1 MKTSEETHWQRFKRK
16 SKSPK
21 EWLKKVY
28 EFFINEHVWDA
39 IFKVFLK
46 LVWAVK
52 DMGKSLKRVIENIF
66 N

>member
-28 EFFINEHVWDA
+28 EFFINEHVW
-39 IFKVFLK
+39 
-46 LVWAVK
+46 AVK
-52 DMGKSLKRVIENIF
+52 GMGKSLKRLIENIF

>member
-28 EFFINEHVWDA
+28 EFLLMNTYGM
-39 IFKVFLK
+39 L
-46 LVWAVK
+46 
-52 DMGKSLKRVIENIF
+52 SLKCSLN
-66 N
+66 

>member
-52 DMGKSLKRVIENIF
+52 GMGKA
-66 N
+66 